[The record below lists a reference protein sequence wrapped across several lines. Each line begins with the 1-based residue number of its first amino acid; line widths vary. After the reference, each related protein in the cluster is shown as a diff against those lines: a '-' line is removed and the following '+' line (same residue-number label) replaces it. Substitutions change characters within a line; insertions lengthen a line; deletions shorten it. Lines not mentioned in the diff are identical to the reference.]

1 MFGFRDPLYDPWVRS
16 IVERPAVLLGLG
28 AILAVV
34 AFQLWITPSNP
45 PGYHR
50 DEAALS
56 LNAYTL
62 STSLRDE
69 DGARLPLFFRS
80 FDDYKSPVYPYVLA
94 GVFKVTGP
102 SQSVAR
108 GLSAVLVLA
117 AVLLLGVLARR
128 MSGSW
133 VVATIV
139 VVLAGFTPWLFELG
153 RIAIEATTQPLFLI
167 LLLLTLERVAR
178 LERYEAGPG
187 VAAGVF
193 IGLVTYSYT
202 GSRLLGPLLAAALVV
217 FAGHGRW
224 RFVLAAWATFAL
236 TLVPL
241 GIYALRHPGNL
252 TARYEATTI
261 ARNGRSE
268 LDLVV
273 HAIANWL
280 RDMNPWHWAT
290 AGDEAPYVYNTGYGA
305 LFGSVVL
312 LALIGI
318 VLVLVR
324 ERQSLWWRYV
334 LLATLLVPIPAAL
347 TVDRYNQI
355 RLATLP
361 VFVFV
366 LGVPALSAL
375 TAAVRTSWA
384 ARAAAAVLSVAI
396 AVQFSQFL
404 DSYRTRGPARVVLFD
419 AGVKPLLEGPL
430 ASGEPIYLD
439 FDDRGAQAQAR
450 WRAAVA
456 GVPPDRI
463 VILPDGGIPP
473 LGSLVFLRFQDC
485 DFPCKEVAR
494 WEDYRLVRA
503 SKS

>member
-1 MFGFRDPLYDPWVRS
+1 VSGFRDPLYDPPVRS
-16 IVERPAVLLGLG
+16 IVERLAALLGLG

-94 GVFKVTGP
+94 GVFRVTGP
-102 SQSVAR
+102 SQTVAR

-128 MSGSW
+128 LSGSW
-133 VVATIV
+133 LVAAVV
-139 VVLAGFTPWLFELG
+139 VVLAG
-153 RIAIEATTQPLFLI
+153 R
-167 LLLLTLERVAR
+167 
-178 LERYEAGPG
+178 
-187 VAAGVF
+187 
-193 IGLVTYSYT
+193 
-202 GSRLLGPLLAAALVV
+202 
-217 FAGHGRW
+217 GRW
-224 RFVLAAWATFAL
+224 RFLVAAWATFAAA
-236 TLVPL
+236 LVPL

-252 TARYEATTI
+252 TARYQATTI
-261 ARNGRSE
+261 AREGRSATDVALE
-268 LDLVV
+268 ALG
-273 HAIANWL
+273 NWFK
-280 RDMNPWHWAT
+280 DVDPWHWAT
-290 AGDEAPYVYNTGYGA
+290 AGDPAPYIHNGGYGA

-312 LALIGI
+312 LALVGV
-318 VLVLVR
+318 VLVLRR
-324 ERQSLWWRYV
+324 EQHNPFWRFV
-334 LLATLLVPIPAAL
+334 LLATLLVPVPAAL
-347 TVDRYNQI
+347 TVDRYNAI

-361 VFVFV
+361 VLALV
-366 LGVPALSAL
+366 LAVPALAAL
-375 TAAVRTSWA
+375 VATVRTSWA
-384 ARAAAAVLSVAI
+384 ARVAAGVLAIVVAA
-396 AVQFSQFL
+396 QFAQFL

-419 AGVKPLLEGPL
+419 AGVKPLLAGPL

-450 WRAAVA
+450 WRAAAA
-456 GVPPDRI
+456 GVPSSRI

-485 DFPCKEVAR
+485 DFPCREVAR

-503 SKS
+503 AKS

>member
-1 MFGFRDPLYDPWVRS
+1 VFGFRDPLYDPWVRS

-28 AILAVV
+28 AMLAVV

-80 FDDYKSPVYPYVLA
+80 FDDYKSPVYPYLLA
-94 GVFKVTGP
+94 GVFRVTGP
-102 SQSVAR
+102 SQTVAR

-128 MSGSW
+128 LCGSW
-133 VVATIV
+133 SVAAVV

-153 RIAIEATTQPLFLI
+153 RMAIEATTQPLFVV
-167 LLLLTLERVAR
+167 LLLLVVERVTR
-178 LERYEAGPG
+178 LERYDVGPG
-187 VAAGVF
+187 VAAGALL
-193 IGLVTYSYT
+193 GLVTYSYT

-217 FAGHGRW
+217 LAGRGRW
-224 RFVLAAWATFAL
+224 RFLLAAWTTFAA

-241 GIYALRHPGNL
+241 AIYALRHPGNL

-261 ARNGRSE
+261 ARDGRSATDVAAE
-268 LDLVV
+268 
-273 HAIANWL
+273 AIGNWFK
-280 RDMNPWHWAT
+280 DIDPWHWAT
-290 AGDEAPYVYNTGYGA
+290 AGDPAPYIHNGGYGA

-312 LALIGI
+312 LALAGA

-324 ERQSLWWRYV
+324 ERHNLFWRYI
-334 LLATLLVPIPAAL
+334 LLATLLVPVPAAL
-347 TVDRYNQI
+347 TVDRYNAI

-361 VFVFV
+361 VFFLV
-366 LGVPALSAL
+366 LAVPALSAL
-375 TAAVRTSWA
+375 AVAARTSWTARVA
-384 ARAAAAVLSVAI
+384 AGVLAVVVVA
-396 AVQFSQFL
+396 QFVQFL
-404 DSYRTRGPARVVLFD
+404 DSYRTRGPARIVLFD

-430 ASGEPIYLD
+430 ASGEPIYVD

-456 GVPPDRI
+456 GVPENRI

-473 LGSLVFLRFQDC
+473 PGSLVFLRFQDC
-485 DFPCKEVAR
+485 DFPCEEVTS
-494 WEDYRLVRA
+494 WEDYRLMRA
-503 SKS
+503 TG